1 MNPLLPLALL
11 APALATGL
19 TTALLLPPDR
29 AAMAPLLR
37 PVVVAAAGSR
47 PGASGSGRV
56 ARVAAP
62 LSDRRAAPSPA
73 AGPPSVAPPFSATA
87 PRSPWTWPLSPRPAV
102 RRPFDAP
109 AQRWLPGHRGVDLV
123 GSVGQP
129 VLSAAAGTVTFS
141 GVVAG
146 RGVVSVRH
154 AGGLRTTY
162 EPVDDRAARGTAVAR
177 GARIGT
183 LARTPGH
190 CAPAVCLHWGAVEGD
205 TYRDP
210 LTLIDPG
217 RPVLLPLR

>member
-11 APALATGL
+11 VPALATGL

-29 AAMAPLLR
+29 AAMPPRPR
-37 PVVVAAAGSR
+37 PVVVSADGFRAGA
-47 PGASGSGRV
+47 PGSGLT
-56 ARVAAP
+56 AKAADP
-62 LSDRRAAPSPA
+62 PSRRRAAPSPA
-73 AGPPSVAPPFSATA
+73 AGRPFAPPSAVTA

-109 AQRWLPGHRGVDLV
+109 AQRWLPGHRGVDLA

-129 VLSAAAGTVTFS
+129 VLSAGAGTVTFS

-154 AGGLRTTY
+154 SGGLRTTY
-162 EPVDDRAARGTAVAR
+162 EPVADRAARGTVVTR
-177 GARIGT
+177 GARIGI
-183 LARTPGH
+183 LAWTPGH
-190 CAPAVCLHWGAVEGD
+190 CAPAACLHWGAVEGD

>member
-1 MNPLLPLALL
+1 MNPLLPLVLL

-19 TTALLLPPDR
+19 ATALLLPPDR
-29 AAMAPLLR
+29 AAMSPLPL

-47 PGASGSGRV
+47 PGGSGSGTV
-56 ARVAAP
+56 ARAASP
-62 LSDRRAAPSPA
+62 PSLRHASPA
-73 AGPPSVAPPFSATA
+73 AGPPSVATSSAVTA
-87 PRSPWTWPLSPRPAV
+87 PRGPWTWPLSPRPAV

-109 AQRWLPGHRGVDLV
+109 AQRWLPGHRGVDLA

-129 VLSAAAGTVTFS
+129 VLSAGAGTVTYS

-154 AGGLRTTY
+154 ADGLRTTY

-190 CAPAVCLHWGAVEGD
+190 CVPAACLHWGAVEGD

-210 LTLIDPG
+210 LTLVDPG